1 MKKVLGIVVLTL
13 ALNFLG
19 VVGAVGYLFQSGH
32 LDKSK
37 ISQLKKVLFSPPSS
51 GSAPTT
57 QPGAVQGTESASRTD
72 LSRLLARGGGKSAIE
87 QVELLR
93 RTFDSQMLEIDQRQ
107 RELADLQK
115 QVDLANQKLAA
126 DRAALDKREKSLA
139 DREQAAQRLQDDA
152 GFQTSLALY
161 SAMPP
166 KQVKSIFMTLSEATV
181 QQYLQAMDARTA
193 GKIIKEFKTTDET
206 AFIQRIM
213 ERIRQSQVSS
223 TDGKPS

>member
-1 MKKVLGIVVLTL
+1 MKKALGILVLTL

-19 VVGAVGYLFQSGH
+19 VAGAVGYLFQSGR

-37 ISQLKKVLFSPPSS
+37 ISEIKKVLFQPASA
-51 GSAPTT
+51 SAPTT
-57 QPGAVQGTESASRTD
+57 QPSAAQPAGSASRSD
-72 LSRLLARGGGKSAIE
+72 LSKLLARRGGTSAIE
-87 QVELLR
+87 QVEFLR

-107 RELADLQK
+107 RELTDLQK
-115 QVDLANQKLAA
+115 QVDLANQKLSA
-126 DRAALDKREKSLA
+126 DRAAIDKREKNLA
-139 DREQAAQRLQDDA
+139 EREQAAQRLQDDA
-152 GFQTSLALY
+152 GFQNTLSLY

-181 QQYLQAMDARTA
+181 QQYIQAMDTRTA

-213 ERIRQSQVSS
+213 ERIRQSQVSLAD
-223 TDGKPS
+223 TRPS

>member
-1 MKKVLGIVVLTL
+1 MKKILGILVLTL

-19 VVGAVGYLFQSGH
+19 MVGALGYLFGSGH
-32 LDKSK
+32 LDKAK
-37 ISQLKKVLFSPPSS
+37 ISQIKNVMFSRPSTAP
-51 GSAPTT
+51 GPTT
-57 QPGAVQGTESASRTD
+57 VPSAAQGTGSTSRMD
-72 LSRLLARGGGKSAIE
+72 LSKLLARGGTSAVQ
-87 QVELLR
+87 QVEFLR
-93 RTFDSQMLEIDQRQ
+93 KTFDAQMLEIDQRQ

-126 DRAALDKREKSLA
+126 DRATLDKREKILA

-152 GFQTSLALY
+152 GFQSSLALY
-161 SAMPP
+161 AAMPP